1 MCEYLVWSLDGQYIG
16 AMDAYSV
23 RAEADRADLRHVDGA
38 FVFNTRLA
46 VPLRSFTPL
55 DGEIF
60 AAIEN
65 LADSKV
71 EYYPGY
77 PTGGIMWY
85 IGCRVKFGN

>member
-1 MCEYLVWSLDGQYIG
+1 MKLNSIVLLAFFSAVIAPG
-16 AMDAYSV
+16 V
-23 RAEADRADLRHVDGA
+23 R
-38 FVFNTRLA
+38 
-46 VPLRSFTPL
+46 
-55 DGEIF
+55 
-60 AAIEN
+60 AIEN

>member
-1 MCEYLVWSLDGQYIG
+1 MKLNPTVL
-16 AMDAYSV
+16 
-23 RAEADRADLRHVDGA
+23 LA
-38 FVFNTRLA
+38 FFAA
-46 VPLRSFTPL
+46 VIAP
-55 DGEIF
+55 GGW